1 MEKQLNYKEAMEEME
16 TIVGKIE
23 ENKYE
28 VDELCEAVKRVSE
41 LINFCKAKLKNT
53 EEEIDKILD
62 TIE

>member
-1 MEKQLNYKEAMEEME
+1 ME